1 MSWFRR
7 EPPPPPPP
15 PPSKIPGW
23 VSLLT
28 PVIMAIIL
36 GLGAFIGNS
45 FSETIKEVKA
55 KVESVDKEKVDNQT
69 LQLMLKNQEIL
80 IKQQKEEADRQREED
95 AKKFEAIQQ
104 TQSETLK
111 RIETIQREKTARP
124 VVVAPPANLSIGGK
138 ADAPA
143 SNSQSK
149 GEALSPEEFEKY
161 MSMEPD
167 IRIKYKRYLQKI
179 GKDVSGL
186 PD

>member
-1 MSWFRR
+1 
-7 EPPPPPPP
+7 
-15 PPSKIPGW
+15 
-23 VSLLT
+23 
-28 PVIMAIIL
+28 MAVIL

-55 KVESVDKEKVDNQT
+55 KVESVDEKKVDNNT

-95 AKKFEAIQQ
+95 AKKFEAIQE
-104 TQSETLK
+104 TQSKTLE
-111 RIETIQREKTARP
+111 RIETIQKEKSAPRP
-124 VVVAPPANLSIGGK
+124 VVMSPPANLSIGGK

-143 SNSQSK
+143 AKSQSR
-149 GEALSPEEFEKY
+149 AARLTPEEFEKY
-161 MSMEPD
+161 MSLKPEV
-167 IRIKYKRYLQKI
+167 RAKYKKYLQST

>member
-15 PPSKIPGW
+15 PPSKIPAW
-23 VSLLT
+23 VQLVT

-45 FSETIKEVKA
+45 FSETSKEVKA

-104 TQSETLK
+104 TQSKTLE
-111 RIETIQREKTARP
+111 RIETIQKEQQVRP
-124 VVVAPPANLSIGGK
+124 KAVVLPPANLSIGGK
-138 ADAPA
+138 ADAPT
-143 SNSQSK
+143 SR
-149 GEALSPEEFEKY
+149 GVALTPEEFEKY
-161 MSMEPD
+161 LSLEPD
-167 IRIKYKRYLQKI
+167 VRVKYKRYLQKI